1 VGVQFLWASWLKPCP
16 SSRVF
21 PVLFPPAEEQADRE
35 ETAGEKGREAGLHP
49 VVMEQSQQAVNRP
62 GDGQR
67 EPDYRAPHDTE
78 ITSRHCFD
86 AADTLPIMATSATKS
101 AGTTTTA
108 PQSVVNTMRR
118 LVSLDVA
125 RGITI
130 AFMILVNNGGSGRY
144 SYHQL
149 EHSAWNGWTLTD
161 LVFPSF
167 LFIAGISI
175 VLSTETRL
183 ARGESKNTLR
193 LHVLRRS
200 VILFMLGLV
209 VNGFPFFHL
218 GTLRIYGVLQRIA
231 ICFFLASLLYLWN
244 SRAWVAAT
252 TAVVALSGYWIL
264 MRWVPIPG
272 IGVPTHSVPLL
283 DPNQNWVAYLDRKL
297 LPGRLYEGVR
307 DPEGL
312 LSDIPAMG
320 TILLG
325 VLTGIWLRR
334 PKALSTKAAGLLG
347 AAISG
352 LVLGEIWNVWF
363 PINKKLWTSS
373 YVLFAAGCTLLL
385 LAICFYAVEIKKWTR
400 GWTYPWLV
408 FGSNAIT
415 AYVFSELLAGG
426 IDSISVRDGARH
438 TSLQPF
444 IYQHFFFPVINPSF
458 GSLLYAIAF
467 VLVCFIPV
475 VVMYRKKVFIK
486 I

>member
-1 VGVQFLWASWLKPCP
+1 VATTVTKKPV
-16 SSRVF
+16 S
-21 PVLFPPAEEQADRE
+21 
-35 ETAGEKGREAGLHP
+35 
-49 VVMEQSQQAVNRP
+49 
-62 GDGQR
+62 
-67 EPDYRAPHDTE
+67 
-78 ITSRHCFD
+78 
-86 AADTLPIMATSATKS
+86 
-101 AGTTTTA
+101 TA
-108 PQSVVNTMRR
+108 PQTMVNPMKR
-118 LVSLDVA
+118 LVSLDVT

-144 SYHQL
+144 SYSQL

-175 VLSTETRL
+175 VFSTESRL
-183 ARGESKNTLR
+183 ARGESKGALR
-193 LHVLRRS
+193 LHVLKRS
-200 VILFMLGLV
+200 VILFLLGLV
-209 VNGFPFFHL
+209 VNGFPLFHL

-231 ICFFLASLLYLWN
+231 ICFFFASLLYLWN

-252 TAVVALSGYWIL
+252 TVVAALIGYWIL

-272 IGVPTHSVPLL
+272 IGVPTHGVPLL

-334 PKALSTKAAGLLG
+334 PKSLSAKATGLLI
-347 AAISG
+347 ASLSG
-352 LVLGEIWNVWF
+352 LLLGSLWNVWF

-385 LAICFYAVEIKKWTR
+385 LAICFYAVEIKQWTR

-415 AYVFSELLAGG
+415 AYVFSELLAGAL
-426 IDSISVRDGARH
+426 SAVYVRNGARV
-438 TSLQPF
+438 TDLQQR
-444 IYQHFFFPVINPSF
+444 IYQSWFFPLVNPSF

-467 VLVCFIPV
+467 VLVCFVPV
-475 VVMYRKKVFIK
+475 LLLYRKKIFIK
-486 I
+486 V

>member
-1 VGVQFLWASWLKPCP
+1 
-16 SSRVF
+16 
-21 PVLFPPAEEQADRE
+21 
-35 ETAGEKGREAGLHP
+35 
-49 VVMEQSQQAVNRP
+49 
-62 GDGQR
+62 
-67 EPDYRAPHDTE
+67 
-78 ITSRHCFD
+78 
-86 AADTLPIMATSATKS
+86 MATSATKS
-101 AGTTTTA
+101 AATTTTA
-108 PQSVVNTMRR
+108 PQSMVNTMRR

-130 AFMILVNNGGSGRY
+130 AFMILVNNGGSGKY

-183 ARGESKNTLR
+183 ARGESKTTLR
-193 LHVLRRS
+193 LHVLRRA
-200 VILFMLGLV
+200 VILFLLGLV
-209 VNGFPFFHL
+209 VNGFPLFHL
-218 GTLRIYGVLQRIA
+218 ETLRIYGVLQRIA
-231 ICFFLASLLYLWN
+231 ICFLIASLLYLWN

-252 TAVVALSGYWIL
+252 TAVVALLGYWIL

-320 TILLG
+320 TILFG

-334 PKALSTKAAGLLG
+334 PKSLSTKAAGLLG

-415 AYVFSELLAGG
+415 AYVFSELLAAGVDT
-426 IDSISVRDGARH
+426 IQRARRRPASPACSNSSTSIFSSR
-438 TSLQPF
+438 
-444 IYQHFFFPVINPSF
+444 
-458 GSLLYAIAF
+458 
-467 VLVCFIPV
+467 
-475 VVMYRKKVFIK
+475 
-486 I
+486 